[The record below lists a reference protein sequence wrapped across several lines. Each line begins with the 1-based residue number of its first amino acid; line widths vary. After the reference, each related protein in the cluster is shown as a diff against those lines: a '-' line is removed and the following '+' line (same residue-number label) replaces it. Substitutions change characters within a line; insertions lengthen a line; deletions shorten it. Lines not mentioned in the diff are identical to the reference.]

1 MPFHVFSRNTDAMGK
16 HEVMALLA
24 KDPRLRPE
32 AVLLHEQG
40 DRPLE
45 VEPIQDLPFVSNKG
59 CV

>member
-24 KDPRLRPE
+24 KDPRLSPE
-32 AVLLHEQG
+32 AVLLNEQG

-45 VEPIQDLPFVSNKG
+45 VESI
-59 CV
+59 